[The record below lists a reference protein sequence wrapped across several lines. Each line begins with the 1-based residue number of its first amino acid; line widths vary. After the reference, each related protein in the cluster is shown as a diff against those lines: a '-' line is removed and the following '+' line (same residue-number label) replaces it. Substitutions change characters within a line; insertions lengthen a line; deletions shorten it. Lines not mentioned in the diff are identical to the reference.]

1 MESPSLGTAPGWF
14 VEKDG
19 HIIVAMPG
27 VPHEMFRM
35 WKEEAEPKIVK
46 RLGAGVIHTRIH
58 KVLGIGES
66 QVEEMIDELIHST
79 NPTAATYAKTDG
91 IYVRVSAK
99 AESVAAAEALMAPVE
114 ARLGEILGDNI
125 YATDDDTLVT
135 VNGRLLQARALRLG
149 VMEYNTG
156 GLIASQPVAED
167 AKDVAEALAHMLH
180 LATGALERAGLGPLH
195 RAIVDDGHDAVFT
208 RTDGEL
214 VVSLALPRATDPT
227 QGLLDVNRLWSATLH
242 ELGLAGG
249 TPAIAPP
256 ATPVNTPVASDST
269 GAPHAPQ
276 ARARAR

>member
-1 MESPSLGTAPGWF
+1 MPLLRRLWWAGGGRDPISVPG
-14 VEKDG
+14 
-19 HIIVAMPG
+19 AL
-27 VPHEMFRM
+27 RRA
-35 WKEEAEPKIVK
+35 EERRREG
-46 RLGAGVIHTRIH
+46 R
-58 KVLGIGES
+58 
-66 QVEEMIDELIHST
+66 
-79 NPTAATYAKTDG
+79 Y
-91 IYVRVSAK
+91 
-99 AESVAAAEALMAPVE
+99 AEAGGGV
-114 ARLGEILGDNI
+114 
-125 YATDDDTLVT
+125 
-135 VNGRLLQARALRLG
+135 ARAPARGPDKLPPPLLPACPPPPRHSPAHPRVDRLHLPG
-149 VMEYNTG
+149 TGRALIIARADG

-208 RTDGEL
+208 RTDGGL

-242 ELGLAGG
+242 ELGLAG